1 MSLMVKKI
9 NPCTNCAN
17 YKPVKKEEETC
28 NYCSTYPAE
37 YLLDG
42 EPICEECW
50 KAKLKIHLKSIL
62 SQVDDMRFLSLKEI
76 SKMLGY
82 EIEVL

>member
-1 MSLMVKKI
+1 MRKPE
-9 NPCTNCAN
+9 NACANCAN
-17 YKPVKKEEETC
+17 YKPLQEERIC
-28 NYCSTYPAE
+28 DYCYTYPAE

-62 SQVDDMRFLSLKEI
+62 NQVDDMRFLSLKEI
-76 SKMLGY
+76 SEMLGY